1 MVIFVIIP
9 ATIKRIFMLISPIL
23 PVDIQGNIDIE
34 LLKLAEEVC
43 IKSASLLSGY
53 NPQIISSV
61 KKLLRITNSYYS
73 NRIEAQS
80 THPIEI
86 EKAMKKE
93 FSKDTKEEQLQ
104 KLSLAHIK
112 TQEYVENYCSSK
124 KRVIDREFIKSIH
137 KEFYSADG
145 MENFL
150 KITNETQTIM
160 MQSGEFRKNSVEVAN
175 HIAPSFEKIDSIFNY
190 YEKEYQNIYVNN
202 TKAMKL
208 LSALSSH
215 HRLVYIHPFLD
226 GNGRVSRLHLD
237 AMLFHMELEGYGL
250 WNISRGLARD
260 VKGYQKHLSL
270 ADMIRQGATDGRGEL
285 SLRGLQYYLKYM
297 LEIALDQ
304 ITFMGKSLSLPTLN
318 HRMSTFVELSQKGM
332 YTIAPLPKQSEILFS
347 TLLIKGEI
355 QRGEVEKIISKS
367 KKSAY
372 TLVKTLLDMEY
383 LESDSPRGSLKLKL
397 NTFFASKLIPDLIP
411 EPRDIVL

>member
-1 MVIFVIIP
+1 
-9 ATIKRIFMLISPIL
+9 MLISPIL
-23 PVDIQGNIDIE
+23 PIDIKGNIDIE

-43 IKSASLLSGY
+43 IKSSSLLSGY
-53 NPQIISSV
+53 NPQIVSSI

-86 EKAMKKE
+86 EKAMKKQ

-112 TQEYVENYCSSK
+112 TQEYIEQYCSSK
-124 KRVIDREFIKSIH
+124 KTVISREFIKSIH

-145 MENFL
+145 MEKFL
-150 KITNETQTIM
+150 EIKSDIQTIIM
-160 MQSGEFRKNSVEVAN
+160 KRGEFRENNVEVAN
-175 HIAPSFEKIDSIFNY
+175 HIAPTFDKIDSIFNY
-190 YEKEYQNIYVNN
+190 YEKEYQSIYVNN

-208 LSALSSH
+208 LGAISSH

-237 AMLFHMELEGYGL
+237 AMLFDMGLDGYGL

-260 VKGYQKHLSL
+260 VKEYQQHLSL

-297 LEIALDQ
+297 LEVALDQ
-304 ITFMGKSLSLPTLN
+304 ITFMSKSLSLSTLN
-318 HRMSTFVELSQKGM
+318 HRMGTFVELSQKGM
-332 YTIAPLPKQSEILFS
+332 YSIAPLPKYSEMLFS
-347 TLLIKGEI
+347 TLLIKGEV
-355 QRGEVEKIISKS
+355 QRGEVEKIIGKS

-383 LESDSPRGSLKLKL
+383 LESDSPRGLLRLKL

-411 EPRDIVL
+411 ES

>member
-1 MVIFVIIP
+1 
-9 ATIKRIFMLISPIL
+9 MLISPIL
-23 PVDIQGNIDIE
+23 PIDIKGNIDIE

-43 IKSASLLSGY
+43 IQSSSLLSGY
-53 NPQIISSV
+53 NPQIILSI

-86 EKAMKKE
+86 EKAMKKQ
-93 FSKDTKEEQLQ
+93 FSQDTKEEQLQ
-104 KLSLAHIK
+104 RLSLAHIK
-112 TQEYVENYCSSK
+112 TQEYVEEYCSSK
-124 KRVIDREFIKSIH
+124 NLVISREFIKSIH
-137 KEFYSADG
+137 REFYSADG
-145 MENFL
+145 MEKFL
-150 KITNETQTIM
+150 EIKSDAQTII
-160 MQSGEFRKNSVEVAN
+160 MQRGEFRETSVEVAN
-175 HIAPSFEKIDSIFNY
+175 HVAPSFDKIDSIFNY
-190 YEKEYQNIYVNN
+190 FEKEYQKIYVNN

-208 LSALSSH
+208 LGALSSH

-237 AMLFHMELEGYGL
+237 AMLFAMDLDGYGL

-260 VKGYQKHLSL
+260 VKGYQQYLSL
-270 ADMIRQGATDGRGEL
+270 ADMIKQGATDGGGEL

-297 LEIALDQ
+297 LEVALDQ
-304 ITFMGKSLSLPTLN
+304 ITFMSKSLSLSTLN
-318 HRMSTFVELSQKGM
+318 HRMNTFVELSQKGM
-332 YTIAPLPKQSEILFS
+332 YSIAPLPKYSEMLFS
-347 TLLIKGEI
+347 ALLIKGEV

-383 LESDSPRGSLKLKL
+383 LESDSPRGALKLKL
-397 NTFFASKLIPDLIP
+397 NTFFASKLILDLIP
-411 EPRDIVL
+411 